1 MSTNVTNLGR
11 SGLYDWLV
19 QRATA
24 VILGVYFIVIMSF
37 FLCAENLNYQSWIDF
52 MACTPMKV
60 STILVLLSIAAHGW
74 IGMWTISTDYLIK
87 DGHVVGSVPTF
98 IRLGFQAI
106 CVMILLACA
115 LWGSMLVWGL

>member
-24 VILGVYFIVIMSF
+24 VILGAYFVVVMAF
-37 FLCAENLNYQSWIDF
+37 FICNSQLDYATWKEF
-52 MACTPMKV
+52 MACTSMKV
-60 STILVLLSIAAHGW
+60 ATILVFISVAAHAW

-87 DGHVVGSVPTF
+87 DGHVFGSVPTI
-98 IRLGFQAI
+98 IRLGFQSF
-106 CVMILLACA
+106 CVILLLACV
-115 LWGSMLVWGL
+115 LWGTLLIWGL